1 MGIYFS
7 PAVGV
12 RLKSWSFSDGKI
24 LDGPSWKD
32 ERPTYYIF
40 HSHGISPT
48 PWQFWIEFQVSIFKS
63 LFTEYIYN
71 IQIIS
76 IVTKFSL
83 NINHITFSG
92 TTKLHKRASRIDGPC
107 HIWAHYTWKWNEI
120 ARI

>member
-12 RLKSWSFSDGKI
+12 RLKSWSFADGKI

-48 PWQFWIEFQVSIFKS
+48 PWQFWIEFQVRICGGGGIRRSSI
-63 LFTEYIYN
+63 L
-71 IQIIS
+71 
-76 IVTKFSL
+76 
-83 NINHITFSG
+83 
-92 TTKLHKRASRIDGPC
+92 
-107 HIWAHYTWKWNEI
+107 YTVLS
-120 ARI
+120 